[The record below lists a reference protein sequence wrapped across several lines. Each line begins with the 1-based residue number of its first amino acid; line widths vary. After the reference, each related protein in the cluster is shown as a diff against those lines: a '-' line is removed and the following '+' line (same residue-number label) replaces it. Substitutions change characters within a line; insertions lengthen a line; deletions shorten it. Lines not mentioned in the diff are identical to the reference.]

1 MHPLTNVSPIDGRY
15 HEDTSKLSRY
25 FSEMALM
32 RYRLMVEIEYF
43 IALGHEKG
51 VPELPPFSATAQRQL
66 RALYERFSVTDAREV
81 KDIEADINHDT
92 KAVEYFLKARLA
104 QTDCAPFVEYIHF
117 ALTSEDVDN
126 LAFTLMWRDAVRD
139 VFLPTAAKVYHEL
152 RSLAL
157 VHKAQPM
164 LAMTHGQSATPTTFG
179 KELFVFVQR
188 LARQLRQLKDHQ
200 LLGKFNGATGTWS
213 AHAIA
218 YPDVDWIAFSKKF
231 VSSLGL
237 IPNIV
242 TTQIE
247 PHDSLIESYQ
257 TIYRIDSILLDFVR
271 DVWMYMSR
279 GIVGQMVQT
288 QEVGSST
295 MPHKVNPIFFE
306 NAEAHLGIA
315 RAYVAHLAEKLPIS
329 RMQRDLS
336 DKTTLRHQGVPLAH
350 SLIACKSILK
360 GLSRLTVHSDRIR
373 EELNDHWE
381 VLAEA
386 IQTALRRLNYPHP
399 YEALKA
405 LTRGERMTKEMVQG
419 IIAGLD
425 IPENEKEKLRVLT
438 PEGYIGLAE
447 RLVK

>member
-1 MHPLTNVSPIDGRY
+1 MHPLTNISPLDGRY

-51 VPELPPFSATAQRQL
+51 VPELPPFSSAAQRQL
-66 RALYERFSVTDAREV
+66 RSLYERFSVTDAREV

-92 KAVEYFLKARLA
+92 KAIEYFLKSRLE
-104 QTDCAPFVEYIHF
+104 QTDLTATSEFIHF
-117 ALTSEDVDN
+117 GLTSEDTDN

-152 RSLAL
+152 RSLAHA
-157 VHKAQPM
+157 HKAQPM

-200 LLGKFNGATGTWS
+200 LLGKLNGATGTWG
-213 AHAIA
+213 AHAFA
-218 YPDVDWIAFSKKF
+218 YPHVDWTLFSKKF

-237 IPNIV
+237 TPNSI

-247 PHDSLIESYQ
+247 PHDSLIESYH
-257 TIYRIDSILLDFVR
+257 IVYRIDSILLDFVR

-295 MPHKVNPIFFE
+295 MPHKVNPIYFE

-315 RAYVAHLAEKLPIS
+315 RSYFTHLADKMPIS

-336 DKTTLRHQGVPLAH
+336 DKTTLRHQGIPIAH
-350 SLIACKSILK
+350 SLVAHASILK
-360 GLSRLTVHSDRIR
+360 GLSRLTVYTDRMT
-373 EELNDHWE
+373 EELDSHWE
-381 VLAEA
+381 VLGEA
-386 IQTALRRLNYPHP
+386 IQTVLRRLNYPHP

-405 LTRGERMTKEMVQG
+405 LTRGERMTKETVHAL
-419 IIAGLD
+419 IEKLD
-425 IPENEKEKLRVLT
+425 IPDDEKVRLLDLT
-438 PEGYIGLAE
+438 PEKYIGLAE
-447 RLVK
+447 EIIK